1 MNYVHP
7 PDRQHYYEQVWAVVR
22 QIPHGR
28 VATYGQ
34 ITKIL
39 SPPKNISTEDYK
51 TSAARWVGL
60 AMAACPDDV
69 PWQRV
74 INSQGKISHRAE
86 PGKQKKL
93 LEAEGILFLGDK
105 LNLDEYQWRGPS
117 HSDEPEQGR
126 LF

>member
-1 MNYVHP
+1 MNFVP
-7 PDRQHYYEQVWAVVR
+7 PPNKQLYYEQVWEFVR
-22 QIPHGR
+22 QIPCGK

-34 ITKIL
+34 ITKML
-39 SPPKNISTEDYK
+39 PQPKDISDDDYQ

-69 PWQRV
+69 PWHRV
-74 INSQGKISHRAE
+74 INSQGKISRKAE

-93 LEAEGILFLGDK
+93 LVAEGILFTNEK
-105 LNLDEYQWRGPS
+105 LNLDEYQWRGPEQ
-117 HSDEPEQGR
+117 SDEPQQGR